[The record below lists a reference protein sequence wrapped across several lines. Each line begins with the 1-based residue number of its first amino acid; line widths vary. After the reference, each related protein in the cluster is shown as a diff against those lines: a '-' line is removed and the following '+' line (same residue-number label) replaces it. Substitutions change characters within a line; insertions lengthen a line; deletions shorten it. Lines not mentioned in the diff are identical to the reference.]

1 MNSRLLRQ
9 STRTLR
15 DVAKI
20 RADACSRPEIRTDAL
35 IVARYLLD
43 TLRQARTCAQEVR

>member
-15 DVAKI
+15 DVAAI
-20 RADACSRPEIRTDAL
+20 RTDARTRPEIRPEAL
-35 IVARYLLD
+35 LVARYLLD
-43 TLRQARTCAQEVR
+43 DLRQARTCAQEAR